1 MKCSCQSDT
10 KFDQSD
16 YKLKVVVKLGDQY
29 LSREVRFFSAY
40 HSRSKLQEG
49 MRNDQQ
55 SHYSL
60 EEEYNLRGRTQ
71 GLCGTE
77 LTTNAR
83 PQLKTSVEKLAM
95 EVVKLFAQV
104 SHQVDN
110 DLFVEV
116 KKLIQIWKLQP
127 RFLRKACVVPSVYNK
142 LLRDKFTRRSI

>member
-1 MKCSCQSDT
+1 M
-10 KFDQSD
+10 
-16 YKLKVVVKLGDQY
+16 
-29 LSREVRFFSAY
+29 RFSSAY

-49 MRNDQQ
+49 MRDDQQ

-60 EEEYNLRGRTQ
+60 EGGYILRGRTQ

-83 PQLKTSVEKLAM
+83 PQLKTSMENLAM

-116 KKLIQIWKLQP
+116 KKLIQDLIWKLQP

-142 LLRDKFTRRSI
+142 LLRDKFTRGSI

>member
-1 MKCSCQSDT
+1 MKCSYQSGY

-16 YKLKVVVKLGDQY
+16 YKLEVAVKLGDQY
-29 LSREVRFFSAY
+29 LSRGGLRFSSAY

-49 MRNDQQ
+49 MRDDQQ

-60 EEEYNLRGRTQ
+60 EGGYIMRGRTQ

-77 LTTNAR
+77 LTTNAH
-83 PQLKTSVEKLAM
+83 PQLKTSMENLAM

-116 KKLIQIWKLQP
+116 KKLIQDLI
-127 RFLRKACVVPSVYNK
+127 
-142 LLRDKFTRRSI
+142 

>member
-1 MKCSCQSDT
+1 M
-10 KFDQSD
+10 
-16 YKLKVVVKLGDQY
+16 
-29 LSREVRFFSAY
+29 RFSSAY
-40 HSRSKLQEG
+40 HSRSKLQDG

-83 PQLKTSVEKLAM
+83 PQLKTSVENLAM

-116 KKLIQIWKLQP
+116 KKLIQDLI
-127 RFLRKACVVPSVYNK
+127 
-142 LLRDKFTRRSI
+142 

>member
-1 MKCSCQSDT
+1 MRKARGVDEVFIPIWLQVRPICLQ
-10 KFDQSD
+10 
-16 YKLKVVVKLGDQY
+16 LKVVVKLGDQY
-29 LSREVRFFSAY
+29 LSRGVRFSSAY

-60 EEEYNLRGRTQ
+60 EGEYILRGRTQ

-83 PQLKTSVEKLAM
+83 PQLKTSVENLAM

-116 KKLIQIWKLQP
+116 KKLIQDLI
-127 RFLRKACVVPSVYNK
+127 
-142 LLRDKFTRRSI
+142 